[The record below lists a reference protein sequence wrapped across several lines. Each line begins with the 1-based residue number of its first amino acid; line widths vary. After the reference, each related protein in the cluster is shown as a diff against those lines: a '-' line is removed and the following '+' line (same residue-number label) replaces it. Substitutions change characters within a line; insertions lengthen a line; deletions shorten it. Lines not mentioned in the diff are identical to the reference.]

1 MELSDGQIKE
11 PCGLSFEQLSRLP
24 DPDLLAHLRSGHG
37 DALAVLFGR
46 YHRLILSVAFKI
58 LRDPA
63 EAEDVM
69 QSVFLEIYGVAGQF
83 DASRGTVKVWL
94 LQYAYHRSM
103 NRREYLKLRGF
114 YERSQRGPRPSDST
128 EISAGDATPGLLT
141 LPEARCLVQEG
152 LGSLNHSQRAV
163 LHMAYFEDMP
173 LKDIAERTG
182 DSLGNVRHHYYRA
195 LHRLRSLLLPNNGNG
210 SSRRTSKP
218 EHEIARR
225 GTIDAEAKII

>member
-1 MELSDGQIKE
+1 MELSAGQIKE
-11 PCGLSFEQLSRLP
+11 PCGLSLEQLSRLP
-24 DPDLLAHLRSGHG
+24 DPDLLAHLRSKHT

-69 QSVFLEIYGVAGQF
+69 QSVFLEIYGVAEQF
-83 DASRGTVKVWL
+83 DAARGTVKVWL
-94 LQYAYHRSM
+94 LQYAYHRSL
-103 NRREYLKLRGF
+103 NRLEYLKMRGF
-114 YERSQRGPRPSDST
+114 YEQSQRGSPPSNSP
-128 EISAGDATPGLLT
+128 EISAGDAGPGLLS

-152 LGSLNHSQRAV
+152 LESLNHSQRTV
-163 LHMAYFEDMP
+163 LRMAYFEDMP
-173 LKDIAERTG
+173 FKDIAERTG

-210 SSRRTSKP
+210 NSRRTGKAKY
-218 EHEIARR
+218 EIARQ
-225 GTIDAEAKII
+225 GAIDAEAKII

>member
-1 MELSDGQIKE
+1 MELSAGQIKE

-24 DPDLLAHLRSGHG
+24 DADLLVHLRSRHS

-83 DASRGTVKVWL
+83 DAARGTVKVWL
-94 LQYAYHRSM
+94 LQYAYHRSL
-103 NRREYLKLRGF
+103 NRLEYLKVRGF
-114 YERSQRGPRPSDST
+114 YERSQRGSPPSNST
-128 EISAGDATPGLLT
+128 ERSAGDAASGLLN
-141 LPEARCLVQEG
+141 LPEARCLVREG
-152 LGSLNHSQRAV
+152 LESLNYSQRTV

-173 LKDIAERTG
+173 FKEIAERTG

-210 SSRRTSKP
+210 SSRQASKAKY
-218 EHEIARR
+218 EIARR